1 MSLYSEI
8 ERITQAKADLR
19 DALEAKGATIDES
32 ATLDSYVEVVDDLSG
47 DTGKEMIERDTSVM
61 VIDDTVTK
69 IGDYAFYHNT
79 ALTSIEINSEN
90 SQLKSIGDHAF
101 DNCSNLTEIWFA
113 GQPIVWYGSNVFY
126 NCNKI
131 TQFESPLNLVG
142 SIDVPSDASM
152 SQMYL
157 FGSVNFGNAYTLG
170 SDLQRVDCTYCSK
183 VPNINAT
190 VLNNIPNATFSVP
203 ATLYDAWTSDGTWS
217 SIDKRINS
225 VDDPDDMSWT
235 FSYVTSDDSSV
246 SINGQNSICTVI
258 DHYYDEDMGRWV
270 VNMFGKPVMNSNFFG
285 SNVNKIIDFY
295 FDNEMLYIGNVFKN
309 NYDLSTI
316 HFFSAKPPKFGWGNA
331 DDNNYNS
338 GLLNSKDCTIYLDS
352 PQWQSE

>member
-47 DTGKEMIERDTSVM
+47 DTGKEMIERDASVM
-61 VIDDTVTK
+61 TIDDTVTK

-79 ALTSIEINSEN
+79 ALTSIETKSEN

-101 DNCSNLTEIWFA
+101 DNCSNLDQVFFA

-131 TQFESPLNLVG
+131 TYFESPLNLVG

-152 SQMYL
+152 REMYL
-157 FGSVNFGNAYTLG
+157 YGSVNFGNAYYLG
-170 SDLQRVDCTYCSK
+170 SDLLTVDCTYCSK

-190 VLNNIPNATFSVP
+190 VLNNIPNAVFTVP
-203 ATLYDAWTSDGTWS
+203 ATLYEAWTSDGTWS
-217 SIDKRINS
+217 SIDKRIDS
-225 VDDPDDMSWT
+225 VDDPDGMNWSFT
-235 FSYVTSDDSSV
+235 YLTNDDSSV
-246 SINGQNSICTVI
+246 TINGQNSICTVLS
-258 DHYYDEDMGRWV
+258 HEYDQ
-270 VNMFGKPVMNSNFFG
+270 
-285 SNVNKIIDFY
+285 
-295 FDNEMLYIGNVFKN
+295 DNGV
-309 NYDLSTI
+309 
-316 HFFSAKPPKFGWGNA
+316 
-331 DDNNYNS
+331 
-338 GLLNSKDCTIYLDS
+338 
-352 PQWQSE
+352 